1 MLLTSLLLALAPA
14 TTGARTPPRT
24 LDRAVRPTCAVQVS
38 SPQTAPRSGDYV
50 PSFSATA
57 ILNLRIR
64 TLVGQA
70 AGPGTLY
77 LRLFTPRGHLYQTL
91 IVPYTVPRVGGA
103 PFPARLVRTAIDAT
117 LPVAGTSIMTD
128 GLYGQWVVEPWLG
141 GATTPCGPARTFAIG
156 Q

>member
-1 MLLTSLLLALAPA
+1 MLLTSLFLSLAAA
-14 TTGARTPPRT
+14 TTGAPTPPT
-24 LDRAVRPTCAVQVS
+24 PLDRAVRPTCLVQVS
-38 SPQTAPRSGDYV
+38 SPQAARRAGDDV
-50 PSFSATA
+50 PSFSATG
-57 ILNLRIR
+57 ILDLRIR
-64 TLVGQA
+64 TLVGRA

-91 IVPYTVPRVGGA
+91 IVPYGIPRVGDA
-103 PFPARLVRTAIDAT
+103 PVRARLVRRAIDAT

-141 GATTPCGPARTFAIG
+141 GASTACGPARAFDIS